1 MVLRRDAALPV
12 LLDPAVDAL
21 EGLLNVIHRVGEREP
36 QVTFAPLAERGP
48 GETRDAGVRQQRVR
62 ERARIAASAA
72 DVGERV
78 EGPVRLP
85 AAKAG
90 DGVQPLDDHA
100 APPPELLPHPFDALL
115 VAAQGLDGG
124 DLAEA

>member
-21 EGLLNVIHRVGEREP
+21 EGLLNVLHRVGEREP
-36 QVTFAPLAERGP
+36 QVPFAPLAERGP
-48 GETRDAGVRQQRVR
+48 GEARDAGVRQQRVG
-62 ERARIAASAA
+62 ERARIAASGA

-85 AAKAG
+85 AAKAR
-90 DGVQPLDDHA
+90 DGVQPLDDHP
-100 APPPELLPHPFDALL
+100 APSAELFTHPFDAIL
-115 VAAQGLDGG
+115 AAAHTL
-124 DLAEA
+124 